1 MRRIRLGAFVLA
13 LASITVGLVMTTTSV
28 PPVAAQSGD
37 AVLRVTGPTSSVKKG
52 DERVPFDITVENVKN
67 LGAFQFDLTYDANV
81 FELIDA
87 EHDAEKGDFLGS
99 SGRPVVCN
107 PPVVDTGAGV
117 TRFTC
122 ITLGSAPAG
131 VDGSGK
137 LATIYLHAKGSGST
151 DITLKSAKL
160 VEPANPALDPIDPKA
175 LAQITFTTADTSI
188 KVTGGGGGMNWLI
201 WGPVIVVVLVLVAG
215 GAYAVMRMRSG
226 TTKPAA
232 AM

>member
-13 LASITVGLVMTTTSV
+13 LASITVVLVMTS
-28 PPVAAQSGD
+28 PRIPRAAAQTGD
-37 AVLRVTGPTSSVKKG
+37 AVLRVTGPTASVKKG
-52 DERVPFDITVENVKN
+52 DARVPFDITVENVKG
-67 LGAFQFDLTYDANV
+67 LGSFQFDLTYDASV
-81 FELIDA
+81 FELTDA
-87 EHDAEKGDFLGS
+87 ALDAEKGDFLGS
-99 SGRPVVCN
+99 SGRAVVCN

-122 ITLGSAPAG
+122 VTLGATPAG

-160 VEPANPALDPIDPKA
+160 VGVPDPALAPADPTA
-175 LAQITFTTADTSI
+175 VRLITFTTEGTSI

-201 WGPVIVVVLVLVAG
+201 WGPVIAVVFVLVVG
-215 GAYAVMRMRSG
+215 GAYAFMRMRSG
-226 TTKPAA
+226 STKAA
-232 AM
+232 TAV